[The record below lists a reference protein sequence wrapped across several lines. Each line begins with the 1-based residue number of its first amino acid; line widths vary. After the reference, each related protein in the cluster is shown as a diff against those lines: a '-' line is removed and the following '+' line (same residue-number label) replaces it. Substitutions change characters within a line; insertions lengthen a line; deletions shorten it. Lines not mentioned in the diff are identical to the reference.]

1 MEPRNPTIL
10 VADDTPTN
18 LELVDSVLGE
28 DFELLIATNGQEAL
42 DLALAE
48 GPLLILMDVMM
59 PVMDGIEACRRIK
72 ADSRTQDIPILF
84 LTALAD
90 TEALLR
96 GFSAGGADYVSKPF
110 HPEELRARVATHVAL
125 KQARDQERVLREQLE
140 EALASIKQL
149 SGLLPICAT
158 CKKIRDEQ
166 GAWNP
171 LEVFISEHS
180 EADFTHGICPDC
192 AQAFRASNKRG

>member
-1 MEPRNPTIL
+1 MGR
-10 VADDTPTN
+10 
-18 LELVDSVLGE
+18 
-28 DFELLIATNGQEAL
+28 
-42 DLALAE
+42 
-48 GPLLILMDVMM
+48 
-59 PVMDGIEACRRIK
+59 
-72 ADSRTQDIPILF
+72 
-84 LTALAD
+84 
-90 TEALLR
+90 
-96 GFSAGGADYVSKPF
+96 
-110 HPEELRARVATHVAL
+110 PEELRARVATHVAL